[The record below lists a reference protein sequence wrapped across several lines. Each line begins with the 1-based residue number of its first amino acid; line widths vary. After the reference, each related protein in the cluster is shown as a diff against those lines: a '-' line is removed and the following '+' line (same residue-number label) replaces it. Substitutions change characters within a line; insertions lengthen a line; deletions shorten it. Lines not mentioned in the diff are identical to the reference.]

1 MYSKVVFYTKDVT
14 VKLRGSL
21 LVKTHF
27 KTNDN
32 LKIAIG
38 EKEELV
44 MRLEDAKWRLDL
56 AILENSIKGENWMN
70 GLVLRDRRC

>member
-1 MYSKVVFYTKDVT
+1 MGLMAAAFNQNLFLAKIPIKWKFSHLKEDVI
-14 VKLRGSL
+14 VKLRGSQ

-38 EKEELV
+38 
-44 MRLEDAKWRLDL
+44 D
-56 AILENSIKGENWMN
+56 
-70 GLVLRDRRC
+70 